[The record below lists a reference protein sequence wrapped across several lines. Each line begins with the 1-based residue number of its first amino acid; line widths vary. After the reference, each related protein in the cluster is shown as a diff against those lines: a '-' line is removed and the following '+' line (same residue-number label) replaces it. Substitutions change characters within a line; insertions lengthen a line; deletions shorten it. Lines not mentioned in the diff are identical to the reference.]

1 MRKMNF
7 IYLLLILINSLLIRS
22 TDYHG
27 YLYDIN
33 DEYLS
38 GDFIFDESKLPLN
51 TSQFTSL
58 QLRNASKLNE
68 MLIKKIN
75 INLKIEY
82 ENIIHIKITDPNDP
96 NRWEVPEDL
105 LDKEYR
111 FNLYKNIK
119 PQPSLDSFYSLYFSN
134 TTDIFSFELRDKNNS
149 IFYTFSSEKFLYSD
163 RYINFESILTTNDI
177 YGFGERGHE
186 LKLNDGVYTI

>member
-1 MRKMNF
+1 MNF

-134 TTDIFSFELRDKNNS
+134 TTDIFSFELRDKNS
-149 IFYTFSSEKFLYSD
+149 STFYTFSSEKFLYSD
-163 RYINFESILTTNDI
+163 RYINFESI
-177 YGFGERGHE
+177 
-186 LKLNDGVYTI
+186 

>member
-58 QLRNASKLNE
+58 QLRNASN
-68 MLIKKIN
+68 
-75 INLKIEY
+75 
-82 ENIIHIKITDPNDP
+82 
-96 NRWEVPEDL
+96 
-105 LDKEYR
+105 
-111 FNLYKNIK
+111 
-119 PQPSLDSFYSLYFSN
+119 
-134 TTDIFSFELRDKNNS
+134 
-149 IFYTFSSEKFLYSD
+149 
-163 RYINFESILTTNDI
+163 
-177 YGFGERGHE
+177 
-186 LKLNDGVYTI
+186 